1 MSSAIWVALL
11 CLFALSKATTKNSPL
26 LTKRDSISPI
36 AFDTEQDHSYVYH
49 LVNIS
54 VGTPPQNFRLRLNS
68 AADSW
73 LPDAASSLCDD
84 GACKHGS
91 FDVSASDTFQRE
103 SYVLRST
110 FGARGTT
117 FNDTVQMGGMDL
129 TEVRL
134 GLANVSDVPIGQLGL
149 APSSVATDGI
159 VYRLKELD
167 HIVTAAYSLYLDELD
182 STGGSLLFGAIDKAK
197 YTGDLVAAPISS
209 DSSGLR
215 LTQLKISQPDSEE
228 EPYIDK
234 YDNTTISAKFYIGV
248 RPTYLPHSWMNLLMY
263 NMNGSLDVQ
272 YGPIVFCDTP
282 TKEFKLEFQFG
293 GTEGPHIEVPL
304 SGMMRPAMDGNAPLL
319 STTGQEMCYLDVED
333 IDELAKV
340 NSDYDNTTLLFG
352 ESFMRHAYMV
362 FSPEDY
368 HIALAQAK
376 FGVKDSDV
384 VEFTDHTIP
393 EAITASTTESS
404 VATATVGGASGTLN
418 TDVPATTT
426 GSTHNDAPGN
436 RVPSSKPLALFA
448 LLATWM
454 TI

>member
-26 LTKRDSISPI
+26 LTKRDPISPI

-103 SYVLRST
+103 L
-110 FGARGTT
+110 GTT
-117 FNDTVQMGGMDL
+117 FNDTVKMGGMDL

-149 APSSVATDGI
+149 APDPVASYGI
-159 VYRLKELD
+159 VSLLKELD
-167 HIVTAAYSLYLDELD
+167 HIVTSAYSLYLDELN

-209 DSSGLR
+209 GSSGLQ

-234 YDNTTISAKFYIGV
+234 YDNITMSAKFYIGV

-263 NMNGSLDVQ
+263 NMNGSLTDG
-272 YGPIVFCDTP
+272 YGPVVFCDTP
-282 TKEFKLEFQFG
+282 LKESKLEFQFG
-293 GTEGPHIEVPL
+293 GTEGPLIEVPL
-304 SGMMRPAMDGNAPLL
+304 SGMMRPAMDGNTPLL
-319 STTGQEMCYLDVED
+319 STTGQEVCYLDVGD
-333 IDELAKV
+333 IDDLAKV

-393 EAITASTTESS
+393 EAITATISTTESS
-404 VATATVGGASGTLN
+404 VATAPVGGASGTLN
-418 TDVPATTT
+418 NDVPATTT
-426 GSTHNDAPGN
+426 GSTHNDALGN
-436 RVPSSKPLALFA
+436 TVSSSKPLALFA

-454 TI
+454 MI